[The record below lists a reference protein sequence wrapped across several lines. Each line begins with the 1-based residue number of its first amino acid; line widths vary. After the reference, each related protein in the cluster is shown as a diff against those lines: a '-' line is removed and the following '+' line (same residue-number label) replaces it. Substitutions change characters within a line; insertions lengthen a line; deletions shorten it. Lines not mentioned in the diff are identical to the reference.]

1 LRAKKRAVTRHE
13 NLELNPAAALFGH
26 GAIDAM
32 QFETLALL
40 GLWL

>member
-1 LRAKKRAVTRHE
+1 LRAKKRAVTRRE